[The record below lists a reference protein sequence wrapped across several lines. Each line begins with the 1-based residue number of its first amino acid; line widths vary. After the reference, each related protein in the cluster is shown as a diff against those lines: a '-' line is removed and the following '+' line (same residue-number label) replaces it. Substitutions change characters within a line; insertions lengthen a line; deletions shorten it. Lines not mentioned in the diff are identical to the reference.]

1 MSEELCFYGFTDGM
15 EARLKGI
22 VESRLSCKTEK
33 GKKYTRVSHEGETY
47 SFPEYCRKL
56 TQECVSFDAP
66 SLNGKTE
73 YRAVLPNG
81 SYYPLSKTQFDFC
94 VYLKEHGFDNTE
106 KATAYRVSAAQQKE
120 ARAAAE
126 KAAREANEQTY
137 MRMAMIHSQFEKEII
152 ELQKEVVEKY
162 PKARQ
167 IVAQFIEKRN
177 IPPEMREQTMVRLMR
192 VPAILLNYERLSQN
206 PEYAGI
212 CMAELWSYT
221 QTHNKC
227 SRKLFR
233 LFTGITL
240 PNNNWGTRDVVDKWL
255 KNPVI
260 SMTTKK
266 KTTER

>member
-33 GKKYTRVSHEGETY
+33 GKKYTRVSHVGETY

-66 SLNGKTE
+66 SMNGKTD

-94 VYLKEHGFDNTE
+94 VYLKKHGFDNNE
-106 KATAYRVSAAQQKE
+106 KAAAYRVSLAQQKE
-120 ARAAAE
+120 ARTEAE
-126 KAAREANEQTY
+126 KAAREAEEQEYVRT
-137 MRMAMIHSQFEKEII
+137 AMIHNQFDKKII

-167 IVAQFIEKRN
+167 IVEQFIEKRN

-192 VPAILLNYERLSQN
+192 VPAILLNYEFLSQK
-206 PEYAGI
+206 PAYKEI
-212 CMAELWSYT
+212 CTADLWSYT

-240 PNNNWGTRDVVDKWL
+240 PNHNRDTRNAVDKWL

-260 SMTTKK
+260 SMATKK